1 MRETE
6 TGPTPDRKAGATEDP
21 AAPAPA
27 PDLFTAPPRPVLAA
41 ALEPNPTPTPTG
53 GPEPSGPQQERPQG
67 PQRQQRQEKD
77 QTRNQQAAPARTAE
91 RADTHTGAP
100 QDTQHE
106 GLAQARPTRDQTD
119 TEAKPMGINLG
130 VPEDIEP
137 QLKPR
142 ITVIGVGGAGG
153 NAVNNMIDAHLEGVD
168 FVVGNTDAQ
177 ALAQARTDRRIQLG
191 GETTHGLGSGA
202 RPDIGRAAAEES
214 YEAISSELKGSHM
227 CFITAGMGGG
237 TGTGAAPV
245 VARCARDLGILT
257 VGVVTKP
264 FQFEGT
270 HRMRLADGGIDEL
283 GQYVDTLII
292 IPNQNLFRVAN
303 EKTTFAD
310 AFKMADNVLYAGVRS
325 VTDLMIMPG
334 LINLDFADVR
344 TVMMD
349 MGRAMM
355 GTGEA
360 DGDNRAIEAAEAAI
374 ANPLLE
380 ETSMRG
386 ARGVLINITGGNDM
400 TLYEVDEAANRIREE
415 IKCEDANVIFGSCL
429 DASLEGSMRVS
440 VVASGIDAVAQARP
454 RDEGEISAGASG
466 GFGLGLVAGQRAAA
480 AAPPAAPVAQQ
491 AAQPTPARGPARTV
505 PGQDTVLDDT
515 ADDLRRE
522 ERLNPAA
529 AAAPAAANAEPAGAA
544 EPFDARAQPA
554 APSGPDDGTRAPAA
568 RFQARPGSTPPP
580 LGGRG
585 PAAGRAPGAVRD
597 VFAPPRSAEPAPAP
611 ARAPAAALG
620 GEVSPAHQQAER
632 GQIEPM
638 APVRGQTALDPRYHV
653 RETEPRDEEAAPRRP
668 ALGQPGL
675 RVAAESRLPAAHEAE
690 HHGQGRE
697 DHRRERPSLFQRM
710 TGFGRPR
717 GAEEDGD
724 QHGHGHGHDQDRR
737 RVGAEPDRAV
747 RARHD
752 PERAG
757 PRLGLRPDGDS
768 GRAETADEGEAGGR
782 APRRED
788 QLEIPAF
795 LRRQA
800 N

>member
-1 MRETE
+1 M
-6 TGPTPDRKAGATEDP
+6 
-21 AAPAPA
+21 
-27 PDLFTAPPRPVLAA
+27 
-41 ALEPNPTPTPTG
+41 
-53 GPEPSGPQQERPQG
+53 S
-67 PQRQQRQEKD
+67 
-77 QTRNQQAAPARTAE
+77 
-91 RADTHTGAP
+91 
-100 QDTQHE
+100 
-106 GLAQARPTRDQTD
+106 
-119 TEAKPMGINLG
+119 INLG

-168 FVVGNTDAQ
+168 FVVANTDAQ

-214 YEAISSELKGSHM
+214 YEAISSEMKGSHM

-360 DGDNRAIEAAEAAI
+360 SGDNRAIEAAEAAI

-429 DASLEGSMRVS
+429 DAALEGSMRVS
-440 VVASGIDAVAQARP
+440 VVASGIDAAAQARP
-454 RDEGEISAGASG
+454 RDEHDAAGAGG
-466 GFGLGLVAGQRAAA
+466 GFGLGLVAAGRSSAGGGA
-480 AAPPAAPVAQQ
+480 AAPAQAPVRTPAQ
-491 AAQPTPARGPARTV
+491 AASPARP
-505 PGQDTVLDDT
+505 VLDDT
-515 ADDLRRE
+515 VDGPRRDDHVDTAASLESETSRHATPVT
-522 ERLNPAA
+522 PAA
-529 AAAPAAANAEPAGAA
+529 PAAPAAADKPRTRTE
-544 EPFDARAQPA
+544 EA
-554 APSGPDDGTRAPAA
+554 APP
-568 RFQARPGSTPPP
+568 RFQAQPGASLPP
-580 LGGRG
+580 LGGGGAIKAPQRP
-585 PAAGRAPGAVRD
+585 PAAATGRD
-597 VFAPPRSAEPAPAP
+597 VFAPSRGVEPPAPA
-611 ARAPAAALG
+611 ARAPAA
-620 GEVSPAHQQAER
+620 PAASYGTAAAASGQPRRGSADEGDAAYGRAE
-632 GQIEPM
+632 P
-638 APVRGQTALDPRYHV
+638 APPVRGQTALDPRYQV
-653 RETEPRDEEAAPRRP
+653 RESAPRDPDQAARHASQHR
-668 ALGQPGL
+668 QPGL
-675 RVAAESRLPAAHEAE
+675 RVAAETRQPKARAE
-690 HHGQGRE
+690 HHDDADRRE
-697 DHRRERPSLFQRM
+697 RERERPSLFQRM
-710 TGFGRPR
+710 TGFGRAREHSDAHEDDGVSRADHGAGR
-717 GAEEDGD
+717 G
-724 QHGHGHGHDQDRR
+724 HTL
-737 RVGAEPDRAV
+737 
-747 RARHD
+747 
-752 PERAG
+752 PERSG
-757 PRLGLRPDGDS
+757 PRIGMRDQPQPTH
-768 GRAETADEGEAGGR
+768 EPEGEPEDRPAST
-782 APRRED
+782 RRED